1 MMRPTR
7 HLSLSALVL
16 ALASL
21 GVTHASAQ
29 SAGHVA
35 LRGDVHGVELS
46 LEGGMQA
53 TRGSTLRW
61 LTTVYEVVGL
71 SDLRLAPHAEIQVT
85 TQLDPTAPPVVF
97 HVDSHARAAVDVPIP
112 ADAPASFG
120 VVIRVLSG
128 PAQRRFELNV
138 STLDPRDLRI
148 WVARTTV
155 PIDGTAQVFGRLS
168 DRGSGRPIANE
179 VVRLVLLDESQRPVG
194 APVPVTT
201 DATGLFA
208 NVFQV
213 PEETR
218 GTMGITATVGIHDTR
233 ATASASFSVAS
244 SRDVPMIV
252 SLAPERNIVEPD
264 STMAVEAVVRTGD
277 GRPVQGARIEYPPV
291 NPGERSGT
299 VTTDARGHASFRWR
313 APALGSAF
321 MDASIS
327 VTASREGLGALSVS
341 STVRVARVERAASFG
356 VEGGALVPSIG
367 GRIYARVVE
376 IDGSAAPAGVSVQ
389 MSGPRMQD
397 MTATTD
403 ASGIAVFDVTLHA
416 IASGDQDRCGGD
428 AATAITLDAVGATA
442 LEGCIPL
449 DPDGTARIRAA
460 SAVVRGGSSAHLE
473 ITRAPSV
480 ARLPI
485 AVSIV
490 SLDGSPLSFG
500 DVVVPASAHAVD
512 VTIPEG
518 HSGILV
524 VRARPL
530 HGATERPLRGGST
543 SLWAVPG
550 ELYSLTAQ
558 LTASGAEI
566 GARPGARAYVAA
578 LPVDDAHALA
588 ARLRGELLRTFG
600 DLRIDPGAASGSLLS
615 ATLSVMTPLDV
626 AAPWV
631 LRGTSVEAVPA
642 PETPESLALL
652 RDPWRS
658 QARFIEGR
666 LALVFQAIERYVA
679 AAVPERI
686 EDVAVQSGT
695 HWDFNAQ
702 ILAAVADGGDLGSE
716 GATGLGG
723 EDLTVAGLRAFD
735 PAFTYD
741 SVARRI
747 TRERLFRL
755 LVSLRAYVRQQGF
768 DLPWARLGDPTTW
781 LEHTTEVYVE
791 PFGSMQAR
799 ELVDG
804 WGHPFVLRPTNGHP
818 RFGSWSPLDGWEVA
832 SGGPDGHVGNGDDVF
847 DPTARV
853 LPTSST
859 YGRAVGEDAL
869 VARLA
874 GVELGRAA
882 VDLLGQNVGEYAN
895 GVPASPDAAAVTR
908 GLAVWQDVP
917 GVFEPDPTPLALRR
931 PTVPTLG
938 AGGSIAALDGAPVPL
953 TFDEEPRT
961 WGMVGLVF
969 SEEGMPAVV
978 EARAL
983 RGSPLIISSRMPTRL
998 RENEPVEV
1006 TLAVT
1011 NASDVDRT
1019 LAISVTGE
1027 GALSGDGVS
1036 SLRVAAGTA
1045 ELTHITL
1052 RPSGTGHAHAIIA
1065 FQQGSDTLRTMR
1077 YELALES
1084 GLHPIRSRI
1093 AGVTSAGSWSG
1104 TLDVASAA
1112 QRATG
1117 RVVVIAPS
1125 GLYRDP
1131 DLAEVRD
1138 RDPALLAWS
1147 ATLAGAGLDE
1157 TFRADLLRAQSP
1169 DGHLDGDEPVL
1180 STACALVAWS
1190 AADSED
1196 EAAAAARSRAMS
1208 ALSNVRFGDADG
1220 SAGEL
1225 RAQAALIGAL
1235 APSGIAD
1242 VADALEGA
1250 IDPLARM
1257 TAQYRGALRRALRR
1271 YPEEP
1276 TLLARAAAA
1285 LLLASPEDAYG
1296 RAMFDR
1302 AVTHL
1307 HDQGNGRLV
1316 TASTGRAG
1324 VMEEVAA
1331 SLALAV
1337 GAHQLGQDALARS
1350 LVAGAM
1356 THDNLITRDG
1366 GEALFWL
1373 LANGAYGVFGSDAGT
1388 TAHVTAGG
1396 RSIDATFDHGIA
1408 IAEIDSPSGSLGVS
1422 ASVSGDA
1429 VVLVRA
1435 EAAYVVPFTAETH
1448 APMTLTLEGD
1458 VGAGEGLSALELVVH
1473 ATGEVPHPVL
1483 LIELP
1488 AGIDLDD
1495 EGVLAQLA
1503 RTSGVLHLESRRPGF
1518 IRLELGP
1525 IASGVDLRIPLS
1537 LRWSLG
1543 GSVRGLAAV
1552 AYEADDPDHRTVIA
1566 PITIARPTGN

>member
-1 MMRPTR
+1 MIRR
-7 HLSLSALVL
+7 SLCFSLVL
-16 ALASL
+16 GALASL
-21 GVTHASAQ
+21 VATQASAQ
-29 SAGHVA
+29 AAGHVA
-35 LRGDVHGVELS
+35 LRGEVHGVELS
-46 LEGGMQA
+46 LEGGMTA
-53 TRGSTLRW
+53 TRGGTLRW

-85 TQLDPTAPPVVF
+85 TQLDPTAAPTVF
-97 HVDSHARAAVDVPIP
+97 HVDAHARAAVDVPIP

-128 PAQRRFELNV
+128 PAQRRFELTV
-138 STLDPRDLRI
+138 QTQDPRDLRL

-155 PIDGTAQVFGRLS
+155 PLAGTIQAFGRLS
-168 DRGSGRPIANE
+168 DRSSGRPIANE
-179 VVRLVLLDESQRPVG
+179 VVRLVLLDDAQRPIG

-213 PEETR
+213 PEEIS
-218 GTMGITATVGIHDTR
+218 GSMIVSATVGVRDTR
-233 ATASASFSVAS
+233 ATASASLVVAA
-244 SRDVPMIV
+244 SRDVAMLV
-252 SLAPERNIVEPD
+252 ALAPERMLVEPD

-291 NPGERSGT
+291 NPGDRSGIA
-299 VTTDARGHASFRWR
+299 TTDARGHASFRWR
-313 APALGSAF
+313 APALGSAY
-321 MDASIS
+321 MDTPVS
-327 VTASREGLGALSVS
+327 VGVSREGLGALGA
-341 STVRVARVERAASFG
+341 STIVRVARVERAVSFG

-367 GRIYARVVE
+367 GRVFARVVE

-389 MSGPRMQD
+389 MSGPRMAD
-397 MTATTD
+397 RTATTD
-403 ASGIAVFDVTLHA
+403 ASGIAVFDLTLTA
-416 IASGDQDRCGGD
+416 LASGTQDRCGGD
-428 AATAITLDAVGATA
+428 AATAITLDATGATP

-449 DPDGTARIRAA
+449 DPDGTARIRAT
-460 SAVVRGGSSAHLE
+460 SALVHGGATAHLE
-473 ITRAPSV
+473 IARASSV
-480 ARLPI
+480 ARLPV

-490 SLDGSPLSFG
+490 ALDGTPMSFA
-500 DVVVPASAHAVD
+500 DVVVPASASAVD

-530 HGATERPLRGGST
+530 HGTTERPLRGGST

-550 ELYSLTAQ
+550 DLYSLTAQ
-558 LTASGAEI
+558 IGESGAAI

-578 LPVDDAHALA
+578 LPVDEAHELA
-588 ARLRGELLRTFG
+588 ERLRSELLRTFG
-600 DLRIDPGAASGSLLS
+600 DLRIDPGAATPALLS

-631 LRGTSVEAVPA
+631 MRGSSVEAVPA

-658 QARFIEGR
+658 QARFVEGR

-702 ILAAVADGGDLGSE
+702 ILAAVADGGDLGAE

-755 LVSLRAYVRQQGF
+755 LVALRAYVRQQGF
-768 DLPWARLGDPTTW
+768 DLPWARLGDPSTW
-781 LEHTTEVYVE
+781 LEHTTEVYVQ
-791 PFGSMQAR
+791 PFGSVQAR

-818 RFGSWSPLDGWEVA
+818 RFGAWSPLDGWEVSSA
-832 SGGPDGHVGNGDDVF
+832 GPDGHSGNADDVF

-859 YGRAVGEDAL
+859 YARAVNEDAL

-882 VDLLGQNVGEYAN
+882 VDLLGQYEGQYAS
-895 GVPASPDAAAVTR
+895 GVPASPDAAAVSR

-917 GVFEPDPTPLALRR
+917 SVFESDPTPLALRR
-931 PTVPTLG
+931 PTVPTMG
-938 AGGSIAALDGAPVPL
+938 AGGSIAALDGTPVPL
-953 TFDEEPRT
+953 AFDEEPRT
-961 WGMVGLVF
+961 WGLVGLVL
-969 SEEGMPAVV
+969 SEEGVPAVV

-983 RGSPLIISSRMPTRL
+983 RGSPLIVSARFPTRL
-998 RENEPVEV
+998 HENEPVEV

-1011 NASDVDRT
+1011 NASEVDRT
-1019 LAISVTGE
+1019 IAITVTGE
-1027 GALSGDGVS
+1027 GALGGDGVQ

-1045 ELTHITL
+1045 ELTHVTL
-1052 RPSGTGHAHAIIA
+1052 RPTGTGHAHAILA
-1065 FQQGSDTLRTMR
+1065 FRQDGTALRTMH

-1093 AGVTSAGSWSG
+1093 AGVTSAGAWSG
-1104 TLDVASAA
+1104 TLDVTGSA
-1112 QRATG
+1112 QRVTG
-1117 RVVVIAPS
+1117 RVVVIAPTA
-1125 GLYRDP
+1125 LYRDP
-1131 DLAEVRD
+1131 DLAEIRD

-1169 DGHLDGDEPVL
+1169 DGHLDGDESVL

-1190 AADSED
+1190 AADSTD
-1196 EAAAAARSRAMS
+1196 EGAASARERAMQ
-1208 ALSNVRFGDADG
+1208 ALGNVRFGDADG
-1220 SAGEL
+1220 SAGEI
-1225 RAQAALIGAL
+1225 RAQAALLGAL

-1257 TAQYRGALRRALRR
+1257 TAQYRGALRRTLRR

-1285 LLLASPEDAYG
+1285 LLLASPDDAYG
-1296 RAMFDR
+1296 RVMFDR
-1302 AVTHL
+1302 AVAHL
-1307 HDQGNGRLV
+1307 HDEGGGRLV
-1316 TASTGRAG
+1316 QASSGRAG

-1356 THDNLITRDG
+1356 SHDNLITQRG

-1373 LANGAYGVFGSDAGT
+1373 LANGAYGVLGADAGPS
-1388 TAHVTAGG
+1388 AHVEAGG
-1396 RSIDATFDHGIA
+1396 RTSDVVFDHGIA
-1408 IAEIDSPSGSLGVS
+1408 IAEIGHASGAVGVR
-1422 ASVSGDA
+1422 VRTSGDA

-1435 EAAYVVPFTAETH
+1435 EAAYAVPFTAETR
-1448 APMTLTLEGD
+1448 APMTLVLEGD
-1458 VGAGEGLSALELVVH
+1458 PGAAEGLSALELVVH
-1473 ATGEVPHPVL
+1473 ATAEVQHPVV

-1495 EGVLAQLA
+1495 ESVRARLSSVGGVIDVEA
-1503 RTSGVLHLESRRPGF
+1503 RRPGF
-1518 IRLELGP
+1518 LRLELSAM
-1525 IASGVDLRIPLS
+1525 ASGIDLRIPLA
-1537 LRWSLG
+1537 LRWNLG

-1566 PITIARPTGN
+1566 PITIERTSGN